1 MSASTAHHI
10 INFPALD
17 AAAHHDPDDGTLSSG
32 EAALA
37 RIVGVLLANLD
48 ALDGAQLTQLTAW
61 LAENA
66 RYVVA
71 AERAGLASL
80 GINRDVNDEPDFS

>member
-17 AAAHHDPDDGTLSSG
+17 DAAHYDPDDGTLSSG

-37 RIVGVLLANLD
+37 RIMNVLLADLD
-48 ALDGAQLTQLTAW
+48 ALDGVQLTQLTAW

-66 RYVVA
+66 RVVVV
-71 AERAGLASL
+71 AERASVSSCLCVG
-80 GINRDVNDEPDFS
+80 RDY

>member
-10 INFPALD
+10 INFRALD

-32 EAALA
+32 EVALA

-80 GINRDVNDEPDFS
+80 GVNRDANDEPDFS